1 MKKNAIKP
9 NDMAFGAQL
18 LTCKTNL
25 PTYAAVL
32 KITPEEVASQAAD
45 ALAFNYWL
53 GCNAIMHRDA
63 QQFTKWKDLM
73 RDGGAVGMA
82 TEPGLP
88 VLPTSVPPVDPG
100 IEARHRAFIQTC
112 YNKPGYNDAI
122 GAALDILGVE
132 ITPPDLTQ
140 VMPLLTLSINGNRVF
155 IGWGWQN
162 YQAYLDQLEMQV
174 DRNDAKGFVLLTYCT
189 TPGFTDPTPFPAVPT
204 KWTYRAIFRL
214 NNAQVG
220 QYSSPVSIMVGV

>member
-73 RDGGAVGMA
+73 RDGGAVRKRFGGA
-82 TEPGLP
+82 DGEKQPRLNGAVRQGLP
-88 VLPTSVPPVDPG
+88 ERIFPG
-100 IEARHRAFIQTC
+100 QHRI
-112 YNKPGYNDAI
+112 
-122 GAALDILGVE
+122 VR
-132 ITPPDLTQ
+132 PPDRRT
-140 VMPLLTLSINGNRVF
+140 
-155 IGWGWQN
+155 
-162 YQAYLDQLEMQV
+162 
-174 DRNDAKGFVLLTYCT
+174 
-189 TPGFTDPTPFPAVPT
+189 
-204 KWTYRAIFRL
+204 
-214 NNAQVG
+214 
-220 QYSSPVSIMVGV
+220 